1 MFIIAFLCT
10 YIDTQMT
17 VQRGGSAELR
27 GKQKARAPPQSLPD
41 HLRKLPILVLTIS
54 LASLI
59 NSDHVPISAT
69 KCYKKLGTSP

>member
-1 MFIIAFLCT
+1 MYLYRYTDDCT
-10 YIDTQMT
+10 KGR
-17 VQRGGSAELR
+17 VSRVE
-27 GKQKARAPPQSLPD
+27 GKAVSKGPPQSLPD

-59 NSDHVPISAT
+59 NSDQVPISAT